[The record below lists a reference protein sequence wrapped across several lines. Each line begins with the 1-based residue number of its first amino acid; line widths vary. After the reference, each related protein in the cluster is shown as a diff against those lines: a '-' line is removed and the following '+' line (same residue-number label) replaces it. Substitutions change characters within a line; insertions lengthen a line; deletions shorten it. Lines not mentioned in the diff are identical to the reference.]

1 MFSVP
6 RSTLNELATQV
17 RRKQRSGNCRHLCRF
32 CLKVDGQ
39 SMASVEVPREPQ
51 QAAPKIEWYFGSNE
65 QQHHPVQKR
74 ENSQHDSCCRWHFFI
89 FTENTHRCEQNRRQ
103 QHNFIRQPAIGY
115 GQDRNHHHSEPVI
128 APRPFRHVL
137 QTKPNAPNE
146 TQQHRNEL
154 RSEIRPEKYEPQYS
168 AHRGNEFTFDRSCTQ
183 HLSVMLKSTRIE
195 NQRQNSRHGYCSYK
209 TASDCELFVR
219 DDPKKEG

>member
-1 MFSVP
+1 M
-6 RSTLNELATQV
+6 
-17 RRKQRSGNCRHLCRF
+17 QRSGNCRDLRKF
-32 CLKVDGQ
+32 CLKVYGQ
-39 SMASVEVPREPQ
+39 SVASVEVPCEPQ
-51 QAAPKIEWYFGSNE
+51 QTTPKIDSRLQWYFGSNE

-74 ENSQHDSCCRWHFFI
+74 ENSQHDSCRGRHFFL
-89 FTENTHRCEQNRRQ
+89 FTENTHCGVQNRRQ
-103 QHNFIRQPAIGY
+103 QHNFIRQPAIRC
-115 GQDRNHHHSEPVI
+115 GQDRNHHHSEPMI
-128 APRPFRHVL
+128 APRPFRYVL

-154 RSEIRPEKYEPQYS
+154 RSEIRSEKYEPQYS